1 MRRIIVIVATFALVP
16 VTAAQ
21 ASAKPSSLQLRSALG
36 PLQTGAPVDMA
47 AESWTI
53 ETSIGTITC
62 SGGEEA
68 GGLLGS
74 DQSNGA
80 KTDKISVTEAQGAY
94 ARTSCAGAIN
104 GGATSVVENGIL
116 PAIESGV
123 QGTFGVSANG
133 KAEYKAAGKGKSMLV
148 AFSKYSY
155 CTWELSK
162 LKGKLGT
169 LPGPLQLTFSK
180 QKLKVYK
187 EDSDGTC
194 PKNATYT
201 ITFGGWLMPSGES
214 EAELLEGEL

>member
-16 VTAAQ
+16 FTAAQ
-21 ASAKPSSLQLRSALG
+21 ASAKPSSLQLRSTLG

-62 SGGEEA
+62 SGGEGG

-74 DQSNGA
+74 DQSNGG

-94 ARTSCAGAIN
+94 AKDTCAGAIN
-104 GGATSVVENGIL
+104 GGATSTVENGIL

-133 KAEYKAAGKGKSMLV
+133 KAEYKAAGKGKTMLV

-155 CTWELSK
+155 CTWELAK
-162 LKGKLGT
+162 LKGTLGT

-187 EDSDGTC
+187 ADSDGTC

-201 ITFGGWLMPSGES
+201 VKFGGWLMPSGES